1 MAEILYNINVYN
13 LWIVY
18 YKNRYYKFY
27 RDKLLS
33 FSKIL
38 RSVERRL
45 IVKMKK
51 LIIGNSVTISHMY
64 TEKYPLNFF
73 LINL

>member
-1 MAEILYNINVYN
+1 MYII

-18 YKNRYYKFY
+18 YKIRYYKFY
-27 RDKLLS
+27 RDKLCKFLQNP
-33 FSKIL
+33 KI
-38 RSVERRL
+38 SGKKANSENER
-45 IVKMKK
+45 

-64 TEKYPLNFF
+64 AKYSEFF